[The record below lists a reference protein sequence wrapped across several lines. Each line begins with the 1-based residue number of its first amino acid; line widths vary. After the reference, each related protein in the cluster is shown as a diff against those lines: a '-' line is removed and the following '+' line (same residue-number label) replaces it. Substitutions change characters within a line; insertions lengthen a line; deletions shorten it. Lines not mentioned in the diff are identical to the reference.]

1 MMSIFRKTR
10 LPFANDHAPH
20 SEFADNG
27 FARQRPG
34 FLPHL
39 LLALF
44 RLLGSKQSVAFDLH
58 FCVGRQTCAV
68 ADVLKQNLT
77 NGSLS
82 HRAAK
87 IYIALFVYIIS
98 AICSHVSAQQSQLFL
113 GTGAPY
119 NAFSDGQYYGS
130 YDSLE
135 SVQQIIIKNYNSERS
150 RICPGQQNQLVSDIG
165 YYDGAISTYVYYAA
179 TTNSDGDTSVC
190 SDWGWV
196 VNSNA
201 FFSTNYVQKNDGEN
215 CCLSVGNPI
224 NFAAKNKFQ
233 EEKDYQVNKWLFV
246 IRYYNSDNSYIGGYF
261 GKKWRLGYQSHIDYQ
276 KFLSTDEGSTT
287 EPPTSGTPVESAMMH
302 RPDGKNILF
311 WKQNNQWVSE
321 PQARD
326 VLSELVDGSGNEAG
340 WTYRRDM
347 DNWVENYDVNGLLT
361 STTDDQGLVTTFS
374 YSDASTS
381 SAVAPTPG
389 LLIKVVD
396 PFGRVINIT
405 YDSASRINVIALPG
419 GSEMKYAYSSAST
432 LANQDLLTSVIF
444 PDTSSRSYTYNDG
457 PLMGGDDFDEYY
469 FYGLLTGIYDEYSV
483 KFASFYYDAGQS
495 PIETT
500 HAGGAEDVKI
510 TYINSGANNS
520 AVIQYPLGE
529 SVKLTYA
536 NLSGRLVFAS
546 ADTPCAS
553 ACGLTT
559 SSQTYDTNANPEI
572 RTDFDG
578 NVTRTTYAASG
589 LLEQEVDALG
599 AVNQRTISTNWNTG
613 LRLPLVRTVMDAND
627 ATVAQSAWVYNYLNE
642 VHVHCEIDPAVPAA
656 AAYTCADTGTPPAG
670 VRRWIYHYC
679 GSVDTIQC
687 PVIGLL
693 LTVDGPRTDVADTT
707 SYVYYMLDGVNHHHG
722 DLKSVTDPLGH
733 VTTYLVYDG
742 AGRVTSMQDANGVY
756 TDFTYTPRGWLQTKT
771 VRVTPDNS
779 PSSSDAITTLGY
791 TAYGAVNSITDPDG
805 VVTTFQYDAAHRL
818 TDIYDA
824 LGKHIHYTLDA
835 AGNKT
840 AEQTF
845 PVAGTAVRSLS
856 RTFNALGELTAVE
869 DGLNHTVFSAGYSDS
884 YDANGNL
891 VHSVDGLGYQR
902 YQGFDALNR
911 LTSTIANYNGTD
923 PATQNSTT
931 AIQRDALDRQ
941 TQVTDPTGLHTTYSY
956 DGLGDRTQLQSPDT
970 GTSTD
975 TYDAAGNRLTHTDA
989 KGIVSTSTYDADNR
1003 LTGTSYADSSLNVS
1017 YGYDESNAVTGCT
1030 NSRPIDR
1037 LTRVVESGVTTIYC
1051 YGGHGNI
1058 SQKKQVTSGHTD
1070 VTVYG
1075 YTSADR
1081 LSSVLAPDG
1090 TQVNYSYNSN
1100 GLLSGVQVTPSGSS
1114 TASTVVSNINW
1125 LPFGPMV
1132 DYTLGNG
1139 QTVTRSYD
1147 ANYALT
1153 DLTSPALSLHFA
1165 RDVMGDIQ
1173 ALGNTPG
1180 ANPATE
1186 TYGYDP
1192 LYRLTGVTEASDTAL
1207 ENYTYKQTG
1216 DRLSKTATDQV
1227 TGGGTYTYTPG
1238 THQLASIGSAARSSD
1253 ANGNTLTS
1261 VMGGNS
1267 YGFGYNGRNR
1277 LTTAQLNGQT
1287 VASYT
1292 YNALGERIG
1301 KVASFPQAITER
1313 YAYNEAGQLIG
1324 EYGTT
1329 NRDYV
1334 WLGDLPVAVIDNTVN
1349 GSVTTSTVNYV
1360 TADQL
1365 GTPRAVSNN
1374 AGTVIW
1380 SWAYQG
1386 NPFGEQQPTSTTGY
1400 VLNLRYPGQYYDA
1413 ETNTNYNM
1421 SRNYEPAT
1429 GRYLQSDPIGLGG
1442 GLSTYAYV
1450 LSNPLQMTDLL
1461 GLCPCPGGT
1470 WKQEKFDF
1478 GVSVA
1483 FGGMLSVNKAIMH
1496 CESNP
1501 NITVKVRQTSI
1512 AGGLIVGGGAS
1523 WSISGEVFGVPDSK
1537 DFEGWST
1544 NQIFASFGPFSDSAP
1559 FGPGGS
1565 FGAGPSVGAGLA
1577 WGSTYTHILKENCP
1591 SCDGSK

>member
-1 MMSIFRKTR
+1 MVANESDFSEPDQNLKFERTYTSGIGLFDLTNLGPQWRSNFDRRITMVSSGSSTVATSYRSDGDRYHFVLTSGQWISDPDITLVLTSSQDSSGNITGWTLTDIDGTQEIYNAQGYLTKIIPLNQHTLTLSYSGIYLTTVTDERNRSLTFKYGQIAYQSQTR
-10 LPFANDHAPH
+10 LVEVDTPDGL
-20 SEFADNG
+20 SIQYGYSSSTGMLTSVSYVGSVNG
-27 FARQRPG
+27 
-34 FLPHL
+34 
-39 LLALF
+39 
-44 RLLGSKQSVAFDLH
+44 QSVT
-58 FCVGRQTCAV
+58 QTR
-68 ADVLKQNLT
+68 T
-77 NGSLS
+77 
-82 HRAAK
+82 
-87 IYIALFVYIIS
+87 YVY
-98 AICSHVSAQQSQLFL
+98 
-113 GTGAPY
+113 GENGAPNY
-119 NAFSDGQYYGS
+119 AMTGLIDEAAQRYTSWS
-130 YDSLE
+130 YDAQGRANL
-135 SVQQIIIKNYNSERS
+135 SVH
-150 RICPGQQNQLVSDIG
+150 
-165 YYDGAISTYVYYAA
+165 GAISDYPGRTQLIY
-179 TTNSDGDTSVC
+179 NSDG
-190 SDWGWV
+190 
-196 VNSNA
+196 
-201 FFSTNYVQKNDGEN
+201 
-215 CCLSVGNPI
+215 
-224 NFAAKNKFQ
+224 
-233 EEKDYQVNKWLFV
+233 
-246 IRYYNSDNSYIGGYF
+246 
-261 GKKWRLGYQSHIDYQ
+261 
-276 KFLSTDEGSTT
+276 
-287 EPPTSGTPVESAMMH
+287 
-302 RPDGKNILF
+302 
-311 WKQNNQWVSE
+311 
-321 PQARD
+321 
-326 VLSELVDGSGNEAG
+326 
-340 WTYRRDM
+340 
-347 DNWVENYDVNGLLT
+347 
-361 STTDDQGLVTTFS
+361 
-374 YSDASTS
+374 STS
-381 SAVAPTPG
+381 ITNWTDGTANLSLTRLFGFDVVQGVAHLSGVSCASCSSAA
-389 LLIKVVD
+389 IQ
-396 PFGRVINIT
+396 
-405 YDSASRINVIALPG
+405 LPG
-419 GSEMKYAYSSAST
+419 IPTQPASVTFDSSGYPQST
-432 LANQDLLTSVIF
+432 MDFNHNLTTTQYD
-444 PDTSSRSYTYNDG
+444 DT
-457 PLMGGDDFDEYY
+457 
-469 FYGLLTGIYDEYSV
+469 YGLLLQKVE
-483 KFASFYYDAGQS
+483 A
-495 PIETT
+495 
-500 HAGGAEDVKI
+500 
-510 TYINSGANNS
+510 SGAS
-520 AVIQYPLGE
+520 SQRTT
-529 SVKLTYA
+529 KLTWDTTFRKPLNQQILDA
-536 NLSGRLVFAS
+536 QGNLVAE
-546 ADTPCAS
+546 
-553 ACGLTT
+553 T
-559 SSQTYDTNANPEI
+559 S
-572 RTDFDG
+572 
-578 NVTRTTYAASG
+578 
-589 LLEQEVDALG
+589 
-599 AVNQRTISTNWNTG
+599 
-613 LRLPLVRTVMDAND
+613 
-627 ATVAQSAWVYNYLNE
+627 WVYNYLGE
-642 VHVHCEIDPAVPAA
+642 VHVRCEIDPAVPAA
-656 AAYTCADTGTPPAG
+656 AAYTCADTGAPPAG

-687 PVIGLL
+687 PVVGLL

-733 VTTYLVYDG
+733 VTTYLIYDG

-805 VVTTFQYDAAHRL
+805 VVTTFQYDTAHRL

-845 PVAGTAVRSLS
+845 TAAGTVVRSLS

-931 AIQRDALDRQ
+931 TVKLDALDRQ
-941 TQVTDPTGLHTTYSY
+941 TQVTDPTGLHTTYGY

-989 KGIVSTSTYDADNR
+989 KGVVSSSTYDADNR

-1017 YGYDESNAVTGCT
+1017 YDYDESNAVTGCAS
-1030 NSRPIDR
+1030 SRPIGR

-1058 SQKKQVTSGHTD
+1058 SQKKQVTSSHTD

-1075 YTSADR
+1075 YTLADR

-1100 GLLSGVQVTPSGSS
+1100 GLLSGVQVTPSGSG

-1147 ANYALT
+1147 ANYAPT

-1173 ALGNTPG
+1173 ALGNAPG

-1192 LYRLTGVTEASDTAL
+1192 LYRLTGVTEASGTAL
-1207 ENYTYKQTG
+1207 ENYTYNQTG

-1238 THQLASIGSAARSSD
+1238 THQLASIGNAARSSD

-1287 VASYT
+1287 VGTYT

-1301 KVASFPQAITER
+1301 KVASFPQSITER

-1334 WLGDLPVAVIDNTVN
+1334 WLGDLPVAVIDNTIN
-1349 GSVTTSTVNYV
+1349 GGVTTSTVNYI

-1365 GTPRAVSNN
+1365 GTPRAVSNS

-1380 SWAYQG
+1380 SWTYQG
-1386 NPFGEQQPTSTTGY
+1386 NPFGEQLPTSTTGY
-1400 VLNLRYPGQYYDA
+1400 VLNLRYPGQYFDA
-1413 ETNTNYNM
+1413 ESETSYNYY
-1421 SRNYEPAT
+1421 RTYEPAT
-1429 GRYLQSDPIGLGG
+1429 GRYLQSDPIGLKGG
-1442 GLSTYAYV
+1442 ISTYAYV
-1450 LSNPLQMTDLL
+1450 RDQPLALSDNL
-1461 GLCPCPGGT
+1461 GLAAGQYVFLPGGVYT
-1470 WKQEKFDF
+1470 
-1478 GVSVA
+1478 
-1483 FGGMLSVNKAIMH
+1483 
-1496 CESNP
+1496 
-1501 NITVKVRQTSI
+1501 TS
-1512 AGGLIVGGGAS
+1512 
-1523 WSISGEVFGVPDSK
+1523 
-1537 DFEGWST
+1537 
-1544 NQIFASFGPFSDSAP
+1544 Q
-1559 FGPGGS
+1559 GPGSGQ
-1565 FGAGPSVGAGLA
+1565 
-1577 WGSTYTHILKENCP
+1577 GSTYCQNGILVPYVPPSPDPLNEKCGILECERAHEESHIRDELSLNQAPCQNQANGTFVGFTYGSDLWISEQKAIAEEIRCLLEKLHALQP
-1591 SCDGSK
+1591 CDECRRKLEERLQDERDYGERNAGPPPPR